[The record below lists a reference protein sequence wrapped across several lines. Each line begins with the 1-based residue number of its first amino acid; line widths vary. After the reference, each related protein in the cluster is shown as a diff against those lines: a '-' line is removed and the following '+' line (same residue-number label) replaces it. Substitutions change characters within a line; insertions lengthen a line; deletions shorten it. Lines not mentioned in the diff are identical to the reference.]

1 MLLEKLKDSG
11 SNGYEPMIGHT
22 LTHTLHCVRLRVE
35 VISMATNLQID
46 DKLIT
51 KAVDLGHHRT
61 KKAAVTQALINYIL
75 HLEQENIL
83 SLFGSIDYV
92 EGYNYKNQRSRA

>member
-1 MLLEKLKDSG
+1 
-11 SNGYEPMIGHT
+11 
-22 LTHTLHCVRLRVE
+22 
-35 VISMATNLQID
+35 MATNLQID

-51 KAVDLGHHRT
+51 KAVVLGHHRT

-83 SLFGSIDYV
+83 SLFGSIDYA
-92 EGYNYKNQRSRA
+92 EGYNYKKQRSRA